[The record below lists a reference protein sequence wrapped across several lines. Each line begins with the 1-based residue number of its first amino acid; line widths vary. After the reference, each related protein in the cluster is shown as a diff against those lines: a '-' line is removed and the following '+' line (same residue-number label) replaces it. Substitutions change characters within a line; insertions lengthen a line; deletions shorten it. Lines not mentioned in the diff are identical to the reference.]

1 MKIFNT
7 LFDTFHF
14 FKLVKD
20 NQQQR
25 IVLLSE
31 KSVIRIWKRQNEA
44 SDEVSNDLIYFG
56 IVSSP
61 RDIFGFYEVFFFAF
75 YEMGQ
80 RKGGSLDKG
89 IEVTLGYW

>member
-1 MKIFNT
+1 M
-7 LFDTFHF
+7 
-14 FKLVKD
+14 KD

-61 RDIFGFYEVFFFAF
+61 RDIRNWSC
-75 YEMGQ
+75 Q
-80 RKGGSLDKG
+80 KKKKKKKKKKDSIR
-89 IEVTLGYW
+89 